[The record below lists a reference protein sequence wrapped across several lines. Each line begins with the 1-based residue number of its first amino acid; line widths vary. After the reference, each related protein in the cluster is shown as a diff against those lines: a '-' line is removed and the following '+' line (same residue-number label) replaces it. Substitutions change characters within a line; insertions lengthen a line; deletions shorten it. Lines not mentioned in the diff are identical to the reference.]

1 MFDIDCEKLLC
12 ENNTELCVV
21 VRNLQVL
28 ISLACVQ
35 SLLHSSYNSNSIVP
49 LLYSLSNAR
58 IT

>member
-49 LLYSLSNAR
+49 LLHRS
-58 IT
+58 IP